1 MKNKY
6 YKSLTN
12 SLAKT
17 RISKLVEAKDKAWEE
32 FRSAKALGA
41 KRGHALYDN
50 RLAKAI
56 GYSEA
61 LTVMGIVD
69 IKGLES

>member
-6 YKSLTN
+6 YKSLPN

-17 RISKLVEAKDKAWEE
+17 RISKLVDAKDKAWDD

-41 KRGHALYDN
+41 KRGDVMYDL
-50 RLAKAI
+50 RLARAI

-69 IKGLES
+69 LQGLED